1 MNNILKVSDA
11 ELYYEVRGHGP
22 LVVLVGAPM
31 DADAFAPLADLL
43 ASDYTVLTLDPR
55 GVKRSTLSPGG
66 TSRPDQRADD
76 LEALIRHVDA
86 GPAVVLGSSGGAVS
100 ALALAQYH
108 PEVVRTV
115 IAHEPPLERLL
126 PDAHE
131 LFAMAEKQMAD
142 YLAGDVIG
150 AWKQFFRGA
159 NIPIPDEVVE
169 MMFGGDRDPVQVAA
183 ERFWFAHEMR
193 ETITWLPDLDKLRE
207 ADIVVGIGEES
218 TGQLCDRT
226 STALAD
232 RLGIEPT
239 RYPGGHTGFADFPD
253 AFVKVLRTQLVEI
266 GFHPGAKRR

>member
-1 MNNILKVSDA
+1 MNNLLKVSDA

-43 ASDYTVLTLDPR
+43 APDYTVLTLDPR

-76 LEALIRHVDA
+76 LAALIRHVDA

-115 IAHEPPLERLL
+115 IAHEPPLSRLL
-126 PDAHE
+126 PDADE
-131 LFAMAEKQMAD
+131 LLAMAERQMAD
-142 YLAGDVIG
+142 YLAGDVVG

-169 MMFGGDRDPVQVAA
+169 LMFGGDRDPVQVAA
-183 ERFWFAHEMR
+183 ERFWFGHEMR
-193 ETITWLPDLDKLRE
+193 ETITWLPDLAKLRQ
-207 ADIVVGIGEES
+207 ADIVVGIGQES

-232 RLGIEPT
+232 RLGVEPT
-239 RYPGGHTGFADFPD
+239 RYPGGHTGFADVPD
-253 AFVKVLRTQLVEI
+253 AFVKVLRAQLEVL
-266 GFHPGAKRR
+266 HSPR